1 MTSLRQV
8 DPRHQHRGIGT
19 LIMDRIIDWAT
30 QRQLHHLGLAA
41 HLDVAGFYKQG
52 WDFEEAGLYLRQPRT
67 HP

>member
-1 MTSLRQV
+1 
-8 DPRHQHRGIGT
+8 
-19 LIMDRIIDWAT
+19 MDRITHWAT
-30 QRQLHHLGLAA
+30 QRQLHHLGLAT